1 MFKNVLGEL
10 GDLSFGMFE
19 LGNMRFEMLK
29 TSWVS

>member
-10 GDLSFGMFE
+10 GDLSFEMFE
-19 LGNMRFEMLK
+19 LGNMSFEMVN